1 MNNINFFSDYY
12 NIICENIFNNLNNND
27 RVLLVYNNDFNP
39 LDRFN
44 YLIKKK
50 IIKLDILINDDKIN
64 NKITENI
71 IGEEFCNNITIYN
84 KLENINIVDNN
95 YNDIIIFHL
104 ESLEYLENLLE
115 IFKNI
120 NSNTRIYIY
129 CSLSNENN
137 KKIFY
142 KNYIRE
148 KIMQYSKNN
157 MGYVISL
164 LHFLQI
170 IDNNNNLKI
179 YKISIYKKNNYF
191 LYGNNSVYEII
202 LCKK

>member
-71 IGEEFCNNITIYN
+71 IGEEFYNNITIYN
-84 KLENINIVDNN
+84 KLENIDFVSNN
-95 YNDIIIFHL
+95 YNYIIIFHL